1 MEGLL
6 WAVSC
11 MRDRRIT
18 LVWFETDCSDLV
30 DKTTNPM
37 DWPSIATENRGVP
50 EVTKGLP
57 RCELVSYSSESEWP
71 GRRISKGCKDH
82 KLYFFSY
89 RSDSDRWRCSSEN
102 RLVCSSL
109 DLA

>member
-57 RCELVSYSSESEWP
+57 RYQTRTDGDAP
-71 GRRISKGCKDH
+71 RRI
-82 KLYFFSY
+82 
-89 RSDSDRWRCSSEN
+89 DSSV
-102 RLVCSSL
+102 LHL
-109 DLA
+109 I